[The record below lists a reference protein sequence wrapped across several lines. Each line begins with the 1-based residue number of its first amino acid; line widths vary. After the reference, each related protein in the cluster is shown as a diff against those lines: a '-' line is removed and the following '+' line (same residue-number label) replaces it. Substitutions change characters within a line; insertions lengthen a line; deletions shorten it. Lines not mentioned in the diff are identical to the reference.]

1 MSDKLF
7 IVKASE
13 AKTGR
18 TDVDMQFRLNNEILH
33 SNIKWRPDITDY
45 LKNFLMI
52 NFQQSLAQTK
62 MLTSQAEMM
71 IKGELMQLVG
81 ASAAIAKPDINQIG
95 SYLKGEMSKVMQD
108 THETN
113 NELYEMYDRNYLN
126 VKYAVTVALRSMAS
140 VAQRVNYYVS
150 KASMWVRGELSQF
163 EKDLGLWFNTA
174 VHNVLNV
181 YPTTVAL
188 FAGKVTKQA
197 MMAMQQWYEE
207 WSQWHFETFKKFDS
221 LSVQGPVGV
230 EILGI
235 RPVGGY
241 PQRQSEIIPDG
252 SLGRTEEADLPH
264 GPDERAHV
272 GPAQGGEK
280 HGEKKKKLN
289 IYICVCDVHNIA
301 SILFFTATAS
311 LFNDQHY
318 ITFDGQYNKFKGE
331 CSYILT
337 RDFVDNNFT
346 VIVNYQSEDDWNS
359 KIDSI
364 LFYNGDQKI
373 EILNSYTV
381 RYNSRP
387 VNLPLKLSDATV
399 LRLGPVIKVTSEK
412 GIELEYNPLQGFLIV
427 EISGW
432 YFGKVAGL
440 FGTYNNEHYDELTP
454 SNTRPARVNSDGGDY
469 LIAAPNEEDL
479 AQLASLWAT
488 PGCRSTDNLA
498 EPDVED
504 EPMSDCA
511 DLFKSTS
518 SPFSNCFDWVAP
530 QNYYQMCVTRQS
542 TDGTICS
549 SAQFYTRQ
557 CARQGVFLTIPD
569 YCGEYLTPICTLKI
583 CVYMHIYIFGRKDN
597 KRKKETSIE

>member
-221 LSVQGPVGV
+221 LSVQG
-230 EILGI
+230 
-235 RPVGGY
+235 
-241 PQRQSEIIPDG
+241 
-252 SLGRTEEADLPH
+252 T
-264 GPDERAHV
+264 
-272 GPAQGGEK
+272 
-280 HGEKKKKLN
+280 
-289 IYICVCDVHNIA
+289 
-301 SILFFTATAS
+301 
-311 LFNDQHY
+311 
-318 ITFDGQYNKFKGE
+318 
-331 CSYILT
+331 
-337 RDFVDNNFT
+337 
-346 VIVNYQSEDDWNS
+346 
-359 KIDSI
+359 
-364 LFYNGDQKI
+364 
-373 EILNSYTV
+373 
-381 RYNSRP
+381 
-387 VNLPLKLSDATV
+387 
-399 LRLGPVIKVTSEK
+399 
-412 GIELEYNPLQGFLIV
+412 
-427 EISGW
+427 
-432 YFGKVAGL
+432 
-440 FGTYNNEHYDELTP
+440 
-454 SNTRPARVNSDGGDY
+454 
-469 LIAAPNEEDL
+469 
-479 AQLASLWAT
+479 
-488 PGCRSTDNLA
+488 
-498 EPDVED
+498 
-504 EPMSDCA
+504 
-511 DLFKSTS
+511 
-518 SPFSNCFDWVAP
+518 
-530 QNYYQMCVTRQS
+530 
-542 TDGTICS
+542 
-549 SAQFYTRQ
+549 
-557 CARQGVFLTIPD
+557 
-569 YCGEYLTPICTLKI
+569 
-583 CVYMHIYIFGRKDN
+583 
-597 KRKKETSIE
+597 